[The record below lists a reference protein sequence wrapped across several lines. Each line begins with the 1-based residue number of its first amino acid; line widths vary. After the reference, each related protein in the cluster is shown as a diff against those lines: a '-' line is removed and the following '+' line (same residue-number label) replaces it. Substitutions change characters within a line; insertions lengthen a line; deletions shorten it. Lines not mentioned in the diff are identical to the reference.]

1 MVCFSGGNKRK
12 LSTAIAL
19 VGEPPVLFLDEPTTG
34 VDPGAKRQLWNT
46 LIEAKADG
54 RTIVLTSHRS
64 VSGAAEPSSLT
75 SHRSVPDGGR
85 TIVLTSHRSVPDGGR
100 TIVLTSQKSVQ

>member
-1 MVCFSGGNKRK
+1 MCALVCFSGGNKRK

-64 VSGAAEPSSLT
+64 VSARRRQN
-75 SHRSVPDGGR
+75 HRADVTQVSAR
-85 TIVLTSHRSVPDGGR
+85 R
-100 TIVLTSQKSVQ
+100 

>member
-54 RTIVLTSHRS
+54 RTTVLTSHRS
-64 VSGAAEPSSLT
+64 VS
-75 SHRSVPDGGR
+75 DGGR
-85 TIVLTSHRSVPDGGR
+85 TIVLTSHRSVLMAAEPLSLTSHRSVPDSR
-100 TIVLTSQKSVQ
+100 TIVLTSYRQRWK

>member
-1 MVCFSGGNKRK
+1 MCAFVCFSGGNKRK

-64 VSGAAEPSSLT
+64 V
-75 SHRSVPDGGR
+75 PDGGR
-85 TIVLTSHRSVPDGGR
+85 TIVLTSRRSV
-100 TIVLTSQKSVQ
+100 Q